1 MGLRYT
7 SFFAALFNYYKGRER
22 KQERGTSKKDGR
34 EEKTRERRKDRIE
47 EAETAVACHG
57 LV

>member
-34 EEKTRERRKDRIE
+34 EEKTRERRKVDGWME
-47 EAETAVACHG
+47 G
-57 LV
+57 